1 MTIGAVA
8 SAGSDLAGGVIQADG
23 PGRFR
28 MRGAATMPTV
38 AALRSAGLTA
48 FAASRGDI
56 TIDLGA
62 LTRVDGAGLALLIDW
77 LAWAGQ
83 VGRALRFTALPE
95 SLRALARLSDVEVF
109 LI

>member
-48 FAASRGDI
+48 FAH
-56 TIDLGA
+56 
-62 LTRVDGAGLALLIDW
+62 
-77 LAWAGQ
+77 
-83 VGRALRFTALPE
+83 
-95 SLRALARLSDVEVF
+95 
-109 LI
+109 